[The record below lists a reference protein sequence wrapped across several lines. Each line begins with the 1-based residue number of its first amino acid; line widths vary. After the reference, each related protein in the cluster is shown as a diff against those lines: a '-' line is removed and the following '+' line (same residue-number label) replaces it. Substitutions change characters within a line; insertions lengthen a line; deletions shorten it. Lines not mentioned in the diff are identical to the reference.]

1 MIPDSSPF
9 ICTHQTPVGVL
20 TLFASDRQLTA
31 IKFGYCEPADTPH
44 QSSSRVIDEACRQLD
59 SYFNGTLTAF
69 NLPLLPAGTPFQK
82 KVWHELLGIA
92 YAHTISYK
100 QLALALGGANL
111 ARAVGLANG
120 QNPLPIVVPCH
131 RVIGADGAMTG
142 FAGGLNVKRWLL
154 AHEQK
159 TAGMVLF

>member
-1 MIPDSSPF
+1 MIHDSSPF

-20 TLFASDRQLTA
+20 TLFATGKQLTA
-31 IKFGYCEPADTPH
+31 IKFGDCRPVDFPG
-44 QSSSRVIDEACRQLD
+44 QPCQVVDEACRQLD
-59 SYFNGTLTAF
+59 SYFSGRLTAF
-69 NLPLLPAGTPFQK
+69 DLPLLPAGTPFQK

-154 AHEQK
+154 AHEQR